1 MMILYGEKS
10 YISSFVEG
18 VKMNEYKQLKK
29 LKAWELCH
37 SPELSVVSMDIS
49 NFFKQMMHS
58 EGKLVLICNTF
69 MWLV

>member
-18 VKMNEYKQLKK
+18 VKMQLKK
-29 LKAWELCH
+29 LKAWEMCH